1 MRLSYAVS
9 LLPLAAFVGA
19 LEVTSPKKGEDVDL
33 SSSFTVTWDSVS
45 TDPTTFDLYLV
56 NNAVYPT
63 VEKKVASDVETSKG
77 SYTVSDLSGV
87 TDGSGYQ
94 INLLST
100 SSTNSGILAQSEQFT
115 VEGGSSSSSTTTASA
130 SMTTSASTSS
140 SSASSTGTS
149 TGTDTSSTSSSST
162 GSSSITTTSSSTS
175 SSSTSSSTSKLTTTT
190 SGANTLSTTAS
201 STRSASA
208 SGTSTASASGTETT
222 APASTGAGMA
232 LAAPVSVAAGLVL
245 GVVAMQFIYP
255 LLLFFLFTEE
265 DPGVW
270 YPWFG
275 ILVKIPGIVPFH
287 VRPVYHVLHCTLD
300 SE

>member
-149 TGTDTSSTSSSST
+149 T
-162 GSSSITTTSSSTS
+162 
-175 SSSTSSSTSKLTTTT
+175 
-190 SGANTLSTTAS
+190 AS

-245 GVVAMQFIYP
+245 GVVAMQ
-255 LLLFFLFTEE
+255 L
-265 DPGVW
+265 
-270 YPWFG
+270 
-275 ILVKIPGIVPFH
+275 
-287 VRPVYHVLHCTLD
+287 
-300 SE
+300 

>member
-33 SSSFTVTWDSVS
+33 SSSFTVTWDTVS
-45 TDPTTFDLYLV
+45 TDPSTFDLYLV

-63 VEKKVASDVETSKG
+63 VEKKVASDVDTSKG
-77 SYTVSDLSGV
+77 SYTVSGLSGV

-115 VEGGSSSSSTTTASA
+115 VEGGSSSTTTASA
-130 SMTTSASTSS
+130 SMTTSASSS
-140 SSASSTGTS
+140 SSSSTGTS
-149 TGTDTSSTSSSST
+149 
-162 GSSSITTTSSSTS
+162 
-175 SSSTSSSTSKLTTTT
+175 
-190 SGANTLSTTAS
+190 TAS

-222 APASTGAGMA
+222 APVSTGAGMA
-232 LAAPVSVAAGLVL
+232 LTAPMSVAAGLVM
-245 GVVAMQFIYP
+245 GVVAMQ
-255 LLLFFLFTEE
+255 L
-265 DPGVW
+265 
-270 YPWFG
+270 
-275 ILVKIPGIVPFH
+275 
-287 VRPVYHVLHCTLD
+287 
-300 SE
+300 

>member
-33 SSSFTVTWDSVS
+33 SSSFTVTWDTVS
-45 TDPTTFDLYLV
+45 TDPSTFDLYLV

-63 VEKKVASDVETSKG
+63 VEKKVASDVDTSKG
-77 SYTVSDLSGV
+77 SYTVSGLSGV

-115 VEGGSSSSSTTTASA
+115 VEGGSSSTTTASA
-130 SMTTSASTSS
+130 SMTTSASSS
-140 SSASSTGTS
+140 SSSSTGTS
-149 TGTDTSSTSSSST
+149 TGTDTSSTSSSSST
-162 GSSSITTTSSSTS
+162 GSSSITTASTSTSSTS
-175 SSSTSSSTSKLTTTT
+175 SSSTSKLTTTT

-222 APASTGAGMA
+222 APVSTGAGMA
-232 LAAPVSVAAGLVL
+232 LTAPMSVAAGLVM
-245 GVVAMQFIYP
+245 GVVAMQ
-255 LLLFFLFTEE
+255 L
-265 DPGVW
+265 
-270 YPWFG
+270 
-275 ILVKIPGIVPFH
+275 
-287 VRPVYHVLHCTLD
+287 
-300 SE
+300 

>member
-1 MRLSYAVS
+1 MRLFYAVS

-45 TDPTTFDLYLV
+45 TDPSTFDLYLV

-63 VEKKVASDVETSKG
+63 VEKKVASDVDTSKG
-77 SYTVSDLSGV
+77 SYTVSGLSGV

-115 VEGGSSSSSTTTASA
+115 VEGGSSSTTTAASA
-130 SMTTSASTSS
+130 SMTTSASSS
-140 SSASSTGTS
+140 STSSTGTS
-149 TGTDTSSTSSSST
+149 TGTDTSSTSSSSST
-162 GSSSITTTSSSTS
+162 GSSSITTASTSTSSTS
-175 SSSTSSSTSKLTTTT
+175 SSSTSKLTTTT

-222 APASTGAGMA
+222 APVSTGAGMA
-232 LAAPVSVAAGLVL
+232 IAAPVSVAAGLVL
-245 GVVAMQFIYP
+245 GVVAMQ
-255 LLLFFLFTEE
+255 L
-265 DPGVW
+265 
-270 YPWFG
+270 
-275 ILVKIPGIVPFH
+275 
-287 VRPVYHVLHCTLD
+287 
-300 SE
+300 

>member
-19 LEVTSPKKGEDVDL
+19 LEVTSPKKGEDIDV

-63 VEKKVASDVETSKG
+63 VDKKVASDVETSKG
-77 SYTVSDLSGV
+77 SYTVSGLSGV

-94 INLLST
+94 INLVST

-115 VEGGSSSSSTTTASA
+115 VEGGSSSTTTASA
-130 SMTTSASTSS
+130 SMTTSASSS
-140 SSASSTGTS
+140 SSSSSTGTS
-149 TGTDTSSTSSSST
+149 
-162 GSSSITTTSSSTS
+162 
-175 SSSTSSSTSKLTTTT
+175 
-190 SGANTLSTTAS
+190 TAS

-232 LAAPVSVAAGLVL
+232 LTAPMSVAA
-245 GVVAMQFIYP
+245 
-255 LLLFFLFTEE
+255 
-265 DPGVW
+265 
-270 YPWFG
+270 
-275 ILVKIPGIVPFH
+275 
-287 VRPVYHVLHCTLD
+287 
-300 SE
+300 

>member
-45 TDPTTFDLYLV
+45 TDPSTFDLYLV

-63 VEKKVASDVETSKG
+63 VEKKVASDVDTSKG
-77 SYTVSDLSGV
+77 SYTVSGLSGV

-115 VEGGSSSSSTTTASA
+115 VEGASSSTTTASA
-130 SMTTSASTSS
+130 SMTTSASSS
-140 SSASSTGTS
+140 SSSSTGTS
-149 TGTDTSSTSSSST
+149 TGTDTSSTSSSSST
-162 GSSSITTTSSSTS
+162 GSSSITTASSSTS
-175 SSSTSSSTSKLTTTT
+175 STSSSSTSKLTTTT

-208 SGTSTASASGTETT
+208 SGTSAASASGTETT
-222 APASTGAGMA
+222 APVSTGAGMA
-232 LAAPVSVAAGLVL
+232 LTAPMSVAAGLVM
-245 GVVAMQFIYP
+245 GVVAMQ
-255 LLLFFLFTEE
+255 L
-265 DPGVW
+265 
-270 YPWFG
+270 
-275 ILVKIPGIVPFH
+275 
-287 VRPVYHVLHCTLD
+287 
-300 SE
+300 

>member
-45 TDPTTFDLYLV
+45 TDPSTFDLYLV

-63 VEKKVASDVETSKG
+63 VEKKVASDVDTSKG
-77 SYTVSDLSGV
+77 SYTVSGLSGV

-115 VEGGSSSSSTTTASA
+115 VEGGSSSTTTASA
-130 SMTTSASTSS
+130 SMTTSASSS
-140 SSASSTGTS
+140 SSSSTGTS
-149 TGTDTSSTSSSST
+149 TGTDTSSTSSSSST
-162 GSSSITTTSSSTS
+162 GSSSITTASTSTSSTS
-175 SSSTSSSTSKLTTTT
+175 SSSTSKLTTTT

-222 APASTGAGMA
+222 APVSTGAGMA
-232 LAAPVSVAAGLVL
+232 LAAPMSVAAGLVL
-245 GVVAMQFIYP
+245 GVVAMQ
-255 LLLFFLFTEE
+255 L
-265 DPGVW
+265 
-270 YPWFG
+270 
-275 ILVKIPGIVPFH
+275 
-287 VRPVYHVLHCTLD
+287 
-300 SE
+300 

>member
-140 SSASSTGTS
+140 SSSASSTGTS
-149 TGTDTSSTSSSST
+149 
-162 GSSSITTTSSSTS
+162 
-175 SSSTSSSTSKLTTTT
+175 
-190 SGANTLSTTAS
+190 TAS

>member
-45 TDPTTFDLYLV
+45 TDPSTFDLYLV

-63 VEKKVASDVETSKG
+63 VEKKVASDVDTSKG
-77 SYTVSDLSGV
+77 SYTVSGLSGV

-115 VEGGSSSSSTTTASA
+115 VEGASSSTTTASA
-130 SMTTSASTSS
+130 SMTTSASSS
-140 SSASSTGTS
+140 SSSSTGTS
-149 TGTDTSSTSSSST
+149 TGTDTSSTSSSSST
-162 GSSSITTTSSSTS
+162 GSSSITTASTSTSSTS
-175 SSSTSSSTSKLTTTT
+175 SSSTSKLTTTT

-222 APASTGAGMA
+222 APVSTGAGMA
-232 LAAPVSVAAGLVL
+232 LAAPMSVAAGLVM
-245 GVVAMQFIYP
+245 GVVAMQ
-255 LLLFFLFTEE
+255 L
-265 DPGVW
+265 
-270 YPWFG
+270 
-275 ILVKIPGIVPFH
+275 
-287 VRPVYHVLHCTLD
+287 
-300 SE
+300 